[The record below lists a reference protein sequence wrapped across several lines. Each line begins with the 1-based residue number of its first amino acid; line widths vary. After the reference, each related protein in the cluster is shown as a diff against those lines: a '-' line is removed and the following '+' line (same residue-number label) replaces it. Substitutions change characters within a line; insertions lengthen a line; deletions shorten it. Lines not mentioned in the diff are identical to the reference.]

1 MKAKARSLKQL
12 AIDLSVDHRTLRR
25 RLAKEKPAGRAHGGP
40 TYTVAQATKAM
51 ADEPLRNT
59 GTDGERQGKEALLAE
74 QIRKLRIQ
82 NNAKEATLIP
92 RSVVFAQRAK
102 LASLFVAAGHRV
114 VNEGSM
120 TIAAR
125 LGLPDIAQCRAVV
138 RDAVT
143 MMGELVHGFA
153 DELMED

>member
-1 MKAKARSLKQL
+1 
-12 AIDLSVDHRTLRR
+12 
-25 RLAKEKPAGRAHGGP
+25 
-40 TYTVAQATKAM
+40 M
-51 ADEPLRNT
+51 ADEPLRNV
-59 GTDGERQGKEALLAE
+59 GTDGVKEGKEALLAE
-74 QIRKLRIQ
+74 QIRKLKIANDSKQ
-82 NNAKEATLIP
+82 GTLIP

-153 DELMED
+153 DELTED

>member
-1 MKAKARSLKQL
+1 MKHTKKPLSIRS
-12 AIDLSVDHRTLRR
+12 
-25 RLAKEKPAGRAHGGP
+25 LAKEMRIDPRTLETRLRDVEPAGKTSHGP
-40 TYTVAQATKAM
+40 TYTLEQAVSAYKASKP
-51 ADEPLRNT
+51 ANAPIA
-59 GTDGERQGKEALLAE
+59 GKEELLAE
-74 QIRKLRIQ
+74 QIRKLKIA
-82 NNAKEATLIP
+82 NDAKQGTLIP
-92 RSVVFAQRAK
+92 RAVVFAQRAK

-153 DELMED
+153 DELTEE

>member
-1 MKAKARSLKQL
+1 MK
-12 AIDLSVDHRTLRR
+12 VHRATLTV
-25 RLAKEKPAGRAHGGP
+25 RLRGVKPAK
-40 TYTVAQATKAM
+40 TVNGKPRFTLEQGKKALS
-51 ADEPLRNT
+51 DEPLRNV
-59 GTDGERQGKEALLAE
+59 GTEGEKHGKEALLAE
-74 QIRKLRIQ
+74 QIRRLRIA
-82 NNAKEATLIP
+82 NCAKEGTLIP

-153 DELMED
+153 DELGED